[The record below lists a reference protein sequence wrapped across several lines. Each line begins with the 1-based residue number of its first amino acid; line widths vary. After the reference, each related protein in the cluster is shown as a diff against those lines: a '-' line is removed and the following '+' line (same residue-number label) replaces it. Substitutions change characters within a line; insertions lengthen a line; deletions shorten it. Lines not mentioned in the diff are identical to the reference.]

1 MSAVSVV
8 LSKPRLDIG
17 IELTEG
23 FDGDIEPREHAV
35 RLDEK
40 YAARAAVGG
49 NRCVGRDVA
58 GAQIFCERA
67 AHDVT
72 IVFRI

>member
-1 MSAVSVV
+1 MFP
-8 LSKPRLDIG
+8 KPRLDVR

-23 FDGDIEPREHAV
+23 LDGDIEPREHAIG
-35 RLDEK
+35 LDQK
-40 YAARAAVGG
+40 DAARATAGG
-49 NRCVGRDVA
+49 NRGVGRDVA
-58 GAQIFCERA
+58 GTQIFLERP